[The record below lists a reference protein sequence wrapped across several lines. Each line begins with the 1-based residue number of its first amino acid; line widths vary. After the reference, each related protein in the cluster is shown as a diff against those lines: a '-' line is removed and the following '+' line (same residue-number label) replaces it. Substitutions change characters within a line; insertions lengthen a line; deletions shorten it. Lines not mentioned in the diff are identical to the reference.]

1 MYGRPTALFLILLGF
16 LWLAPSGAQS
26 TEGSPGELLD
36 ELDRLHYYDRNEE
49 LLRIIDTQRPRTS
62 VERGRLLW
70 RQARARVAIA
80 ELSVWEG
87 TMSEE
92 EAIALLEEAEALADE
107 AIRILPD
114 EADPRF
120 WRAAATGLRGLLRG
134 VLNSLFLAS
143 DVRDYAVEA
152 IERNESL
159 AEGYYLLGQVYREL
173 PGWPISFGNN
183 DYAVSFSRRSIALY
197 EEKRVTG
204 EVPVDYHDHY
214 IQLAMALWN
223 RNNSMARRD
232 RRRNSMVS
240 DYREAS
246 TAFERGQYF
255 EGATELPRRSD
266 REEAMEVLRSVIA
279 RLSSIPDS
287 DRRVRHRMDL
297 DEALSL
303 LADWE

>member
-1 MYGRPTALFLILLGF
+1 MHGRPTAFFLIFLGF
-16 LWLAPSGAQS
+16 LWLAPSVVQS
-26 TEGSPGELLD
+26 TDGSAGEILE
-36 ELDRLHYYDRNEE
+36 ELDRLHFHDRNEE
-49 LLRIIDTQRPRTS
+49 ILRIIDSHQSRTS
-62 VERGRLLW
+62 VDRGPLLW
-70 RQARARVAIA
+70 RQARARVSKA

-92 EAIALLEEAEALADE
+92 EAIAFLEGAEEMADE
-107 AIRILPD
+107 AIRLLPG
-114 EADPRF
+114 EAEPRF
-120 WRAAATGLRGLLRG
+120 WRAAATGLRGLMRG

-143 DVRDYAVEA
+143 DVRDHAVEA
-152 IERNESL
+152 IERDQSL

-183 DYAVSFSRRSIALY
+183 DYAVSLSRRSIALY
-197 EEKRVTG
+197 EEKRATG

-214 IQLAMALWN
+214 IQLAEALWN

-240 DYREAS
+240 DFREAS
-246 TAFERGQYF
+246 TAFDRGRYF
-255 EGATELPRRSD
+255 EGAIGLPRRSD
-266 REEAMEVLRSVIA
+266 REEALEVLREVVE

-287 DRRVRHRMDL
+287 ERRVRHRMDL
-297 DEALSL
+297 DEALTL